1 MKPSDKYLKKPS
13 RLGEGVWLTDPKWAH
28 NVGTVLRVAA
38 CYGMP
43 EVCVSGSRII
53 DEVDTIDRIP
63 REERL
68 RGYSM
73 VDLYHHD
80 NPFSILEDD
89 VVPVAIEFRPN
100 SHDLFEFKH
109 PEKAVYIFGPEDGT
123 LGRSILTKCHHFV
136 RIDTM
141 ECLNLAVAVGTVLY
155 DRACK
160 EHSKRL
166 VPA

>member
-1 MKPSDKYLKKPS
+1 MGADKYFKPCQIQTLPS
-13 RLGEGVWLTDPKWAH
+13 VVLSNVKFPH
-28 NVGTVLRVAA
+28 NVGSILRLSA
-38 CYGMP
+38 CYGIS
-43 EVCVSGSRII
+43 ELCCTGSRIWESV
-53 DEVDTIDRIP
+53 DELDRVP

-68 RGYSM
+68 RAYKDVSLMWSM
-73 VDLYHHD
+73 DDL
-80 NPFSILEDD
+80 PPLPPEA
-89 VVPVAIEFRPN
+89 VPVAIEFRPN

-160 EHSKRL
+160 ENAKRL
-166 VPA
+166 VTI